1 MRYRDR
7 FNNIV
12 VKVTSALL
20 ITSMLIFP
28 TGQASAAIILK
39 EGSRGTEVT
48 QLQNK
53 LKEQGYFGSTK
64 PTGYFGSVTK
74 NAVLR
79 LQRDRNL
86 FQDGIVGNQTNAA
99 LHEGYMQLRF
109 GMSGSS
115 ITNLQKGLRNAGML
129 SAKATGYYGKATE
142 NAVIAFEK
150 QLGLPIDG
158 IADPVMQ
165 SKLYSFNSPKA
176 AISMASRG
184 SNNTTTSTVSSEKAK
199 ADIYWLAR
207 IIYAE
212 ARGES
217 YQGKVAVGNVIMNRV
232 SSSSFPNSVYNVIF
246 EYTGKIPQFSPV
258 ADGSIY
264 NEPNSESIRAAEESY
279 YGSKP
284 VGSALYF
291 FNPSKAAGTWIV
303 RSRQYLTTI
312 GNHAFYN

>member
-1 MRYRDR
+1 MRYRDQFR
-7 FNNIV
+7 NIA
-12 VKVTSALL
+12 VKVASALL

-28 TGQASAAIILK
+28 VGQAFAASTLR

-53 LKEQGYFGSTK
+53 LKEQGYFNDTN
-64 PTGYFGSVTK
+64 PTGYFGSITK
-74 NAVLR
+74 NAVLK

-86 FQDGIVGNQTNAA
+86 SQDGIIGSQTNAA

-109 GMSGSS
+109 GMRGASV
-115 ITNLQKGLRNAGML
+115 TNLQKGLKSLGML
-129 SAKATGYYGKATE
+129 TANTTGYYGTATE

-150 QLGLPIDG
+150 QIGLPIDG

-165 SKLYSFNSPKA
+165 SRLYNYNAPKA
-176 AISMASRG
+176 TTTMASRG
-184 SNNTTTSTVSSEKAK
+184 SNNTTASSEKTK
-199 ADIYWLAR
+199 GDIYWLAR
-207 IIYAE
+207 IIHAE

-232 SSSSFPNSVYNVIF
+232 NSPIFPSNVYNVVF
-246 EYTGKIPQFSPV
+246 EYTGRIPQFSPV
-258 ADGSIY
+258 SDGSIY
-264 NEPNSESIRAAEESY
+264 NTPNSESIRAAEESY

-303 RSRQYLTTI
+303 KSRPYLTTI
-312 GNHAFYN
+312 GNHAFYK